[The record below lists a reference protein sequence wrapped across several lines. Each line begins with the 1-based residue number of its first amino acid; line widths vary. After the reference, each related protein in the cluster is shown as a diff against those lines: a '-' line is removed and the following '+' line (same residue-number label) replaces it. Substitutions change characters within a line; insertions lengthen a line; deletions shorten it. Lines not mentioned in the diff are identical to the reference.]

1 MSINREKLRIH
12 FQEEYRKLNE
22 QQRLAVDSIEG
33 PVMVIAGPGTGKTQI
48 LAARIG
54 KILIQTDTAP
64 GNILCLTYT
73 EAGAIAMRRR
83 LLSFIG
89 PDAYKVHIH
98 TFHSFCNDI
107 IQENLPLFEKTVL
120 DPISELERIQLFKI
134 LIDGWAKNHPL
145 KRYRGDVYFEMGNLQ
160 GLFSTMKREGWAP
173 EFVNRKIGAYL
184 EGLPEREEYIAKRAT
199 RDFKK
204 GDVRTDRIAEER
216 ERMDKLRAAVG
227 EFQPF
232 QELMRRRNR
241 YDFDD
246 MINWVIRAF
255 EENKDLL
262 ATYQERYQYI
272 LVDEY
277 QDTSGTQNRLV
288 SLLIGYWDQPNVFVV
303 GDDDQSIY
311 RFQGAN
317 VENMLDFA
325 NDYSKDLLTVVLTNN
340 YRSTQPI
347 LDISRTLI
355 ERNQERLVNQ
365 FPGLSKNLVSSH
377 PIVSRFAD
385 PPRLVEYLSPRQEMT
400 NITLQVERLLAE
412 GVAPGRIAIIYKENK
427 YGEELARF
435 LQLKRI
441 PVYSKRS
448 LDLLGVPLAQKV
460 LLLLRYLGAE
470 HDAPYG
476 GDEMLFEILH
486 FECWGIAPIEIA
498 RLSVEVADRQ
508 FSDQRTSLRRLLYEK
523 ANRPARDLFD
533 TGLPEGMKKASR
545 VLEKLIGD
553 VTNVTLQALFENCI
567 RETGILGLALAST
580 DKIWRMQVL
589 TGVFEFI
596 REECRRNPDLDL
608 ERLIQMID
616 LMKDNGLTLPLV
628 QVSGSDKAVNLLTA
642 HGSKGLEF
650 EYVFFAGCNAAIWEK
665 KRRPGGGYK
674 FPDTL
679 FVRATGGAAKGGA
692 GAGGVGTGGAGTGGA
707 GAGSAGTG
715 GVGTGSA
722 GAGGAGTG
730 GAGAVAIEEE
740 ELRRLFYVAMTRVE
754 RHLVISWS
762 RFRDDG
768 KELEPSVFVA
778 EILDQ
783 HALPIEKALI
793 PEEVLADFDALP
805 FSEAVAPEIQAAEED
820 FIGRTLSTFVM
831 NVTALNNYLKCP
843 LEFYYRNLVRIPS
856 PKNEATEFGSAV
868 HFALQRLFEKMKE
881 HAAEAFPT
889 REELLNDF
897 KWYMGRHR
905 EIFTREAFARRMEY
919 GLEVL
924 ANYYEKYLH
933 TWNRIVAVE
942 RNIRNVVVRG
952 VPLKGKLDKLEFQG
966 KEVTVVDYKTGDVD
980 KAREKLLPPSERN
993 PDGGDYWRQ
1002 AVFYKIL
1009 VDGYEQKDWKVT
1021 GTEFDFVEPD
1031 RKKEFRKVK
1040 IMITPEDITTVT
1052 QQIVS
1057 VWEKIQNREFYTGC
1071 GKPDCHWCNFVKTN
1085 NLAVAI
1091 HEVEEDI

>member
-1 MSINREKLRIH
+1 MSINREKLRQH
-12 FQEEYRKLNE
+12 FEAEYGKLNE
-22 QQRLAVDSIEG
+22 QQRLAVNSIEG

-54 KILIQTDTAP
+54 KILLETDSTP
-64 GNILCLTYT
+64 GSILCLTYT
-73 EAGAIAMRRR
+73 DAGAIAMRRR

-120 DPISELERIQLFKI
+120 DPISDLEKIQLFKT
-134 LIDGWAKNHPL
+134 LIDGWPKNHPL

-160 GLFSTMKREGWAP
+160 NLFSTMKREGWAP
-173 EFVNRKIGAYL
+173 EYIYEKINQYL
-184 EGLPEREEYIAKRAT
+184 DELPFKDEYIAKRAT
-199 RDFKK
+199 KDFKK
-204 GDVRTDRIAEER
+204 GEVRTDKIAEEK

-227 EFQPF
+227 EFIPF
-232 QELMRRRNR
+232 QELMRRGNR

-255 EENKDLL
+255 GENKDLL
-262 ATYQERYQYI
+262 AAYQERYQYI

-277 QDTSGTQNRLV
+277 QDTSGTQNKLV
-288 SLLIGYWDQPNVFVV
+288 SLLIGFWDQPNVFVV

-317 VENMLDFA
+317 VENMLEFA
-325 NDYSKDLLTVVLTNN
+325 REYQKDLLTVVLTNN

-355 ERNQERLVNQ
+355 DRNQERLVNQ
-365 FPGLSKNLVSSH
+365 IPGLSKNLVSSH
-377 PIVSRFAD
+377 PLVSRFQD
-385 PPRLVEYLSPRQEMT
+385 PPRLQEYLSPRQEMT
-400 NITLQVERLLAE
+400 HITLQVDMLLAA
-412 GVAPGRIAIIYKENK
+412 GVTPGRIAIIYKENK

-435 LQLKRI
+435 LQLKKV

-448 LDLLGVPLAQKV
+448 LDLFGIPLAQKI

-486 FECWGIAPIEIA
+486 FDFLGIPPIEIA
-498 RLSVEVADRQ
+498 KLSVEVADRQ
-508 FSDQRTSLRRLLYEK
+508 FGDQRTSLRRLLYEK

-533 TGLPEGMKKASR
+533 SGLPEGMKKASK

-553 VTNVTLQALFENCI
+553 VPNTTLQALFENCI
-567 RETGILGLALAST
+567 RETGVLGIVLESP
-580 DKIWRMQVL
+580 DKIWAMQVL
-589 TGVFEFI
+589 TALFEFI
-596 REECRRNPDLDL
+596 KEESRRNPDLDL
-608 ERLIQMID
+608 EKLVQMID
-616 LMKDNGLTLPLV
+616 LMKDNGLKLPLV

-674 FPDTL
+674 YPATL
-679 FVRATGGAAKGGA
+679 FTRAAAA
-692 GAGGVGTGGAGTGGA
+692 GEKPTAGG
-707 GAGSAGTG
+707 GS
-715 GVGTGSA
+715 
-722 GAGGAGTG
+722 
-730 GAGAVAIEEE
+730 EEE
-740 ELRRLFYVAMTRVE
+740 ELRRLFYVALTRVE
-754 RHLVISWS
+754 RHLFISWS

-768 KELEPSVFVA
+768 KELEPSVFIA

-783 HALPIEKALI
+783 HTLPVEKVVLND
-793 PEEVLADFDALP
+793 EELADFDALP
-805 FSEAVAPEIQAAEED
+805 FSEIVAPEIHAAEED
-820 FIGRTLSTFVM
+820 FIGRMLEKFVM

-868 HFALQRLFEKMKE
+868 HFALQRLFEKMKA
-881 HAAEAFPT
+881 HAAEAFPVK
-889 REELLNDF
+889 EELLTDF
-897 KWYMGRHR
+897 QWYMHRHR
-905 EIFTREAFARRMEY
+905 EIFTREAFSRRMEY

-924 ANYYEKYLH
+924 ANYYDKYLQQ
-933 TWNRIVAVE
+933 WNRIVTVE

-966 KEVTVVDYKTGDVD
+966 REVNVVDYKTGDVD
-980 KAREKLLPPSERN
+980 KAREKLAPPNAKN

-1021 GTEFDFVEPD
+1021 STEFDFVEPD
-1031 RKKEFRKVK
+1031 KKKEYRKVK

-1052 QQIVS
+1052 QQIVT
-1057 VWEKIQNREFYTGC
+1057 VWQKIQNREFYTGC

-1085 NLAVAI
+1085 NLAVAL
-1091 HEVEEDI
+1091 HEIPEETEGYEQA